1 MACREP
7 SVTFRFV
14 MLSGMAKRAGA
25 MHVAKV
31 SKKYVTKDGI
41 SRESVAYLLR
51 RTYRDGVTVKHETL
65 ANLSALP
72 AATLEAVRVSLTGQ
86 ALVVPGQDLEVTG
99 SLPHGHVAAVHA
111 QAKALGLPALLGPA
125 GRDRDITLA
134 LIIARVCRPASKLAT
149 TRWWTDTTLAA
160 DLGVADAS
168 TDEVYAAMDW
178 LAGRQDT
185 IEKRLVARHLDT
197 AQNPDRLA
205 LFDLSSSW
213 VTGRCCPLAAR
224 GYSRDGKKGLPQIE
238 YGLLTD
244 PAGRPVAVRVFPGN
258 TADPSAFSTI
268 AAAVKDTFKLT
279 DMVMVGDRGMITSA
293 RVQELRDLGGLGW
306 VTALRAPAIAALA
319 ADNGP
324 LQMTL
329 FDQVNLAEITHP
341 DYPTERLIA
350 CRNPALAAERA
361 RKRLALLEAT
371 DLELAKISAAVV
383 AGRLAG
389 AGKIG
394 VRVGK
399 VIGRY
404 KMAKHYVL
412 DITNDQFAFTRDT
425 DQITAEAAL
434 DGIYVI
440 RTTIGP
446 EQMDAAKVVATYKSL
461 ALVERDFRSIK
472 SIDLDLRPIHHW
484 TETRVRAHVLIC
496 MLASYLVWHLRQT
509 WAPLTFTDENKPD
522 PTDPVAPARR
532 SQGADAKAATKTTT
546 DDLPAT
552 SFTNLLDHLAT
563 LTRNHLRVAGH
574 DESGFDLL
582 AIPTPTQ
589 RRAFELL
596 GASIPLTLK

>member
-1 MACREP
+1 
-7 SVTFRFV
+7 
-14 MLSGMAKRAGA
+14 MLSRMVKRTGA

-31 SKKYVTKDGI
+31 SKKYVTKDGV

-51 RTYRDGVTVKHETL
+51 RTYRDGVSVKHETL

-72 AATLEAVRVSLTGQ
+72 QATLEAVRVSLTGQ
-86 ALVVPGQDLEVTG
+86 TLVVPGQDLEVTR

-111 QAKALGLPALLGPA
+111 QAKALGLPGLLGPA
-125 GRDRDITLA
+125 GRDRDIALA

-168 TDEVYAAMDW
+168 TDEVYAGMDW
-178 LAGRQDT
+178 LIARQDA
-185 IEKRLVARHLDT
+185 IETKLVRTHL
-197 AQNPDRLA
+197 AGAANPDRLA

-258 TADPSAFSTI
+258 TADPTAFTAI
-268 AAAVKDTFKLT
+268 VQTVKDTFKLK

-293 RVQELRDLGGLGW
+293 RVQELRDLGGFGW

-319 ADNGP
+319 ADDGP
-324 LQMTL
+324 LQMSL

-341 DYPTERLIA
+341 DYPGERLVA
-350 CRNPALAAERA
+350 CRNPALATERA

-371 DLELAKISAAVV
+371 DVELAKIVAAVV

-404 KMAKHYVL
+404 KMAKHYIL
-412 DITNDQFAFTRDT
+412 DISQDSFAFTRDQ

-440 RTTIGP
+440 RTTMAP

-461 ALVERDFRSIK
+461 ARVERDFRSLK
-472 SIDLDLRPIHHW
+472 AIDLDLRPIHHY
-484 TETRVRAHVLIC
+484 TETRVRAHVFIC
-496 MLASYLVWHLRQT
+496 MLAAYLVWHLRAA
-509 WAPLTFTDENKPD
+509 WAPLTFTDENRPD
-522 PTDPVAPARR
+522 PSTPSPPPNASKD
-532 SQGADAKAATKTTT
+532 ADAKAATKTTT
-546 DDLPAT
+546 DDLPAR
-552 SFTNLLDHLAT
+552 SFTALLDHLAT
-563 LTRNHLRVAGH
+563 LTRNHLRVSGN
-574 DESGFDLL
+574 DTSGFDLI

-596 GASIPLTLK
+596 GAPIPLTLK

>member
-1 MACREP
+1 
-7 SVTFRFV
+7 
-14 MLSGMAKRAGA
+14 MLFGMAKRIGA

-72 AATLEAVRVSLTGQ
+72 QATLEAVRVSLTGQ

-99 SLPHGHVAAVHA
+99 SRPHGHVAAVHA
-111 QAKALGLPALLGPA
+111 QAKALGLPGLLGPA
-125 GRDRDITLA
+125 GRERDIALA
-134 LIIARVCRPASKLAT
+134 LIIARVCRPVSKLAT
-149 TRWWTDTTLAA
+149 TRWWTDTTLAD

-178 LAGRQDT
+178 LQGRQDA
-185 IEKRLVARHLDT
+185 IETKLVRTHLT
-197 AQNPDRLA
+197 SAANPDRLA

-213 VTGRCCPLAAR
+213 VTGKHCPLAAR

-258 TADPSAFSTI
+258 TADPTAFTTI
-268 AAAVKDTFKLT
+268 VQAVKDTFKLT

-293 RVQELRDLGGLGW
+293 RVQELRDLGGFGW

-319 ADNGP
+319 ADDGP
-324 LQMTL
+324 LQMSL
-329 FDQVNLAEITHP
+329 FDQTNLAEITHP
-341 DYPTERLIA
+341 DYPGERLVA
-350 CRNPALAAERA
+350 CRNPALAQERA

-371 DLELAKISAAVV
+371 DTELAKIVAAVA
-383 AGRLAG
+383 AGRLADD
-389 AGKIG
+389 GKIG
-394 VRVGK
+394 IRVGK
-399 VIGRY
+399 VVGRY
-404 KMAKHYVL
+404 KMAKHYTL
-412 DITNDQFAFTRDT
+412 DITDDRFAFTRNQ
-425 DQITAEAAL
+425 DQISAEAAL

-446 EQMDAAKVVATYKSL
+446 EQMNAAKVVSTYKSL
-461 ALVERDFRSIK
+461 ARVERDFRSIK

-484 TETRVRAHVLIC
+484 TETRVRAHVFIC
-496 MLASYLVWHLRQT
+496 MLAAYLVWHLRQA
-509 WAPLTFTDENKPD
+509 WAPLTFTDENRPEAI
-522 PTDPVAPARR
+522 DPVAPAQR
-532 SQGADAKAATKTTT
+532 SQDADHKAATKTTT
-546 DDLPAT
+546 ENQPAR
-552 SFTNLLDHLAT
+552 SFTALLEHLGT
-563 LTRNHLRVAGH
+563 LTRNHLRVDGN
-574 DESGFDLL
+574 DDSSFDLL

-596 GASIPLTLK
+596 NASIPLTLK

>member
-1 MACREP
+1 
-7 SVTFRFV
+7 
-14 MLSGMAKRAGA
+14 MLCGMAKRTGA

-72 AATLEAVRVSLTGQ
+72 QATLEAVRVSLTGQ

-99 SLPHGHVAAVHA
+99 SRPHGHVAAVHA
-111 QAKALGLPALLGPA
+111 QAKALGLPGLLGPA
-125 GRDRDITLA
+125 GRERDIALA
-134 LIIARVCRPASKLAT
+134 LIIARVCRPGSKLAT
-149 TRWWTDTTLAA
+149 TRWWTDTTLAD

-178 LAGRQDT
+178 LGARQDA
-185 IEKRLVARHLDT
+185 IEIKLVRTHL
-197 AQNPDRLA
+197 AGPANPDRLA

-213 VTGRCCPLAAR
+213 VTGKCCPLAAR

-258 TADPSAFSTI
+258 TADPTAFTAI
-268 AAAVKDTFKLT
+268 VQAVKDTFKLS
-279 DMVMVGDRGMITSA
+279 DMVMVGDRGMITNA

-319 ADNGP
+319 ADDGP
-324 LQMTL
+324 LQMSL

-341 DYPTERLIA
+341 DYPGERLIA
-350 CRNPALAAERA
+350 CRNPALATERA

-371 DLELAKISAAVV
+371 DTELAKISAAVV
-383 AGRLAG
+383 AGRLGG

-394 VRVGK
+394 IRVGK

-404 KMAKHYVL
+404 KMAKHYIL
-412 DITNDQFAFTRDT
+412 DITDEQFAFTRDQ
-425 DQITAEAAL
+425 DQITTEAAL

-461 ALVERDFRSIK
+461 ARVERDFRSIK

-484 TETRVRAHVLIC
+484 TQTRVRAHVFIC
-496 MLASYLVWHLRQT
+496 MLSAYLVWHLRQA
-509 WAPLTFTDENKPD
+509 WAALTFTDENRPEAA
-522 PTDPVAPARR
+522 DPVAPAQR
-532 SQGADAKAATKTTT
+532 SHGADHKAATKTTT
-546 DDLPAT
+546 DDQPVR
-552 SFTNLLDHLAT
+552 SFTALLGHLAT
-563 LTRNHLRVAGH
+563 LTRNHIRVAGH

-582 AIPTPTQ
+582 AIPTATQ

-596 GASIPLTLK
+596 DAPIPLTLK

>member
-1 MACREP
+1 
-7 SVTFRFV
+7 
-14 MLSGMAKRAGA
+14 MLCGMAKHTGS

-31 SKKYVTKDGI
+31 SKKYVTKDGV

-51 RTYRDGVTVKHETL
+51 RTYRDGVSVKHETL

-72 AATLEAVRVSLTGQ
+72 QATLEAVRVSLTGQ

-99 SLPHGHVAAVHA
+99 SRPHGHVAAVHA
-111 QAKALGLPALLGPA
+111 QAKALGLPGLLGPA
-125 GRDRDITLA
+125 GRERDIALA
-134 LIIARVCRPASKLAT
+134 LIIARVCRPGSKLAT
-149 TRWWTDTTLAA
+149 TRWWADTTLAA

-168 TDEVYAAMDW
+168 TDEVCAAMDW
-178 LAGRQDT
+178 VAGRQDA
-185 IEKRLVARHLDT
+185 IETKLVRTHLAGPD
-197 AQNPDRLA
+197 NPDRLA

-213 VTGRCCPLAAR
+213 MTGRCCPLAAR

-244 PAGRPVAVRVFPGN
+244 PAGRPVAVRVFPGD
-258 TADPSAFSTI
+258 TADPSAFTTI
-268 AAAVKDTFKLT
+268 VEAVKDTFKLK
-279 DMVMVGDRGMITSA
+279 DMVMVAGRGMITSA
-293 RVQELRDLGGLGW
+293 RVQELRELGGFGW

-319 ADNGP
+319 ADDGP
-324 LQMTL
+324 LQMSL

-341 DYPTERLIA
+341 DYPGERLVA
-350 CRNPALAAERA
+350 CRNPALATERA

-371 DLELAKISAAVV
+371 DIELAKIVAAVA

-394 VRVGK
+394 IRVGK
-399 VIGRY
+399 VVGRY
-404 KMAKHYVL
+404 KMAKHYLL
-412 DITNDQFAFTRDT
+412 DITDDTFVFTRDQ

-434 DGIYVI
+434 DGLYVI
-440 RTTIGP
+440 ATTIGP

-461 ALVERDFRSIK
+461 ARVERDFRSIK

-484 TETRVRAHVLIC
+484 TETRVRAHVFIC
-496 MLASYLVWHLRQT
+496 MLASYLVWHLRQA
-509 WAPLTFTDENKPD
+509 WAPLTFTDENRPE
-522 PTDPVAPARR
+522 PIDPVAPAQR
-532 SQGADAKAATKTTT
+532 SQGADHKAATKTTT
-546 DDLPAT
+546 DDLPAH
-552 SFTNLLDHLAT
+552 SFTSLLAQMAT

-596 GASIPLTLK
+596 GAPIPLTLK